1 MTAPGADPAPRAALS
16 PAIVVRARDEGR
28 HYRILELA
36 RPDPAASR
44 LTLSRHR
51 RPGQFVTLA
60 PAAGGDESP
69 FAIASPA
76 APHAESLFAIASPPT
91 PEAESLEVLIRTGTG
106 SADALAALG
115 EGDSL
120 LMSDPD
126 GPGFELTAARGR
138 HLLMLAAGSGIAPV
152 RAAAHAIAA
161 DRAAF
166 GDVALY
172 YGQHHEDDF
181 AYRADLDALATRDL
195 RLVLVVSG
203 DQPDWTG
210 HRGYVQRLADAEW
223 QHWNALLICGMPA
236 MEEEARAI
244 AHRRTVDLVL
254 TNTGAPSQP

>member
-36 RPDPAASR
+36 RPDRDASHQ
-44 LTLSRHR
+44 TLSRYR
-51 RPGQFVTLA
+51 RPGQFVALA
-60 PAAGGDESP
+60 TAAGAD
-69 FAIASPA
+69 
-76 APHAESLFAIASPPT
+76 ESLFAIASPPA
-91 PEAESLEVLIRTGTG
+91 PEAASLEILVRTGTA
-106 SADALAALG
+106 SADALAALAP
-115 EGDSL
+115 GDAL

-126 GPGFELTAARGR
+126 GPGFDLAAARGR
-138 HLLMLAAGSGIAPV
+138 DLLMLAAGSGIAPV
-152 RAAAHAIAA
+152 RAAAHTIAA
-161 DRAAF
+161 DRASF

-181 AYRADLDALATRDL
+181 AYRADLDALATRRI
-195 RLVLVVSG
+195 RLVLAVSG
-203 DQPDWTG
+203 EQPDWAG

-223 QHWNALLICGMPA
+223 QHWNALLLCGMPE

-244 AHRRTVDLVL
+244 ARRRGVDLIL